1 MVQNARNFRLMS
13 RMDTFQQKR
22 KTFDQL
28 DYLQYYDE
36 ATRQQ
41 ILNSM
46 RGPIPD
52 PLPPLSPTTI
62 SFYRRKSCPIFKTRH

>member
-1 MVQNARNFRLMS
+1 MGQNARNFRLLT

-28 DYLQYYDE
+28 DYLNYYTPE
-36 ATRQQ
+36 VKQQ

-46 RGPIPD
+46 QAPIPS
-52 PLPPLSPTTI
+52 PIPPLSL
-62 SFYRRKSCPIFKTRH
+62 